1 VASPGQYSWLV
12 ADAKPV
18 AAALPSLHDASLG
31 RFALMTRSKLLLKD
45 DFRDGLDLT
54 GGWAITRFPP
64 RFSADDGIVSTSDRG
79 LYVKAAGTNPQTGEP
94 AFSETAAGEDDHVKW
109 MIDTLHASS
118 NSVPGFDAAPGQE
131 LQIIMRA
138 RGRTFGTA
146 AHPFG
151 SAVTNPDI
159 DLRLASFAMNTIDLE
174 TGMVFDVWMTN
185 NAIYPY
191 YERLNLTGT
200 ATYAVFS
207 SVFPPVSRTPDE
219 QAKVAVAYDRA
230 AGTVRW
236 LVNDAEAARVSKIGF
251 PAPDATM
258 IIDHGGTPELIAPR
272 QLNCGM
278 AMFTLLDG
286 GLAPSGIG
294 LVSLAPPYIFPAR
307 FAGGPNLFGQGAE
320 LHVERFEVQSSTED

>member
-1 VASPGQYSWLV
+1 
-12 ADAKPV
+12 
-18 AAALPSLHDASLG
+18 
-31 RFALMTRSKLLLKD
+31 MTPPELLLKD

-54 GGWAITRFPP
+54 GSWAITRFAP
-64 RFSADDGIVSTSDRG
+64 RFSVDDGIVSTSDHG
-79 LYVKAAGTNPQTGEP
+79 LYVRAAGTNPQTGQP
-94 AFSETAAGEDDHVKW
+94 AFSETTAGEDDHVKW
-109 MIDTLHASS
+109 MIDTQHVSS
-118 NSVPGFDAAPGQE
+118 NSVPGFDAVPGQE
-131 LQIIMRA
+131 LQVSMRA

-151 SAVTNPDI
+151 SAVTNPDT
-159 DLRLASFAMNTIDLE
+159 DLRLASFAMNTIDFE

-207 SVFPPVSRTPDE
+207 SMFPPVSRTLGE
-219 QAKVAVAYDRA
+219 LANVAVTYDRA

-251 PAPDATM
+251 PAPDATT
-258 IIDHGGTPELIAPR
+258 IIDHGGTPEVVAPR

-286 GLAPSGIG
+286 GLAPSGTG
-294 LVSLAPPYIFPAR
+294 LVSLAPPYNFPAR

-320 LHVERFEVQSSTED
+320 LHVERFEVQISPDG

>member
-1 VASPGQYSWLV
+1 
-12 ADAKPV
+12 
-18 AAALPSLHDASLG
+18 
-31 RFALMTRSKLLLKD
+31 MTRPKLLLRD
-45 DFRDGLDLT
+45 DFREGLDLT
-54 GGWAITRFPP
+54 DSWAITRFPP
-64 RFSADDGIVSTSDRG
+64 RFRADDGIVSTSDRG
-79 LYVKAAGTNPQTGEP
+79 LYVKAAGTNPQTREP
-94 AFSETAAGEDDHVKW
+94 AFPETAASEDDHVKW
-109 MIDTLHASS
+109 MIDTQHLSS
-118 NSVPGFDAAPGQE
+118 NSVPGFDAVSGQE
-131 LQIIMRA
+131 LHISMRA

-151 SAVTNPDI
+151 SAVTNPDT
-159 DLRLASFAMNTIDLE
+159 DLRLAAFAMNTIDFE

-207 SVFPPVSRTPDE
+207 SVFPPVSRTPGE

-236 LVNDAEAARVSKIGF
+236 LVNNTETAQVSKIGF
-251 PAPDATM
+251 PVPDATT
-258 IIDHGGTPELIAPR
+258 IIDHGGTPEVVAPR

-286 GLAPSGIG
+286 GLAPSGTG
-294 LVSLAPPYIFPAR
+294 LVPLAPPYMFPAR

-320 LHVERFEVQSSTED
+320 LHVEHFEVQSKKPGPQGW